1 VCIDLPMHYK
11 LTCREQL
18 ARTLA
23 RGRVQLFSAPH
34 PAANRRPGQ
43 LVVTS
48 RPITVAS
55 AAGAL
60 SRGSSVSYV
69 PLSGSEPIT
78 MCSDPGAL
86 IDSLDAAAAAAAA
99 AAAGAAMDR
108 GASNEVAFNRGAA
121 NGGASNGGASNGGA
135 SNGGALSSP
144 AANGGASSSLGSRPG
159 VGGLAVSVAVEG
171 EVEGE
176 GLVGLEEAGRS
187 LRAAQRADLAA
198 LGRLFAV
205 VYSKQPALADAP
217 PAGRHTGSLSVHLPV
232 CPQYAGVPVTRT
244 HSLYPPS
251 LFHTCSLLSSACPD
265 CPLQRVTAL
274 LM

>member
-1 VCIDLPMHYK
+1 MCIDLPMHYK

-121 NGGASNGGASNGGA
+121 NGGA

>member
-1 VCIDLPMHYK
+1 MCIDLPMHYK

-99 AAAGAAMDR
+99 AAAGAATT
-108 GASNEVAFNRGAA
+108 VAARFWRMPC
-121 NGGASNGGASNGGA
+121 
-135 SNGGALSSP
+135 L
-144 AANGGASSSLGSRPG
+144 
-159 VGGLAVSVAVEG
+159 VA
-171 EVEGE
+171 
-176 GLVGLEEAGRS
+176 
-187 LRAAQRADLAA
+187 
-198 LGRLFAV
+198 
-205 VYSKQPALADAP
+205 
-217 PAGRHTGSLSVHLPV
+217 
-232 CPQYAGVPVTRT
+232 
-244 HSLYPPS
+244 
-251 LFHTCSLLSSACPD
+251 
-265 CPLQRVTAL
+265 LQRLGQLGCRRRTLVERRGDLHRPFAPL
-274 LM
+274 S